1 MSYPFVAA
9 YWDTY
14 GARKGPTLGIGLHM
28 AEGGGTVG
36 YLDKIGTIPP
46 RGVSVH
52 AVCDRAGVVTQMLK
66 WGDASGSLN
75 PADRSTEKGY
85 YGHSVLLA
93 VLGSWWT
100 DPNSAIVSM
109 EIEGYA
115 AAGPNALQV
124 PAVIAW
130 GLDMRR
136 MFTTIRGAFGH
147 ADQTDT
153 KGCPGTTPAMKAIF
167 AGLGGHGLFVKP
179 PVVPVVAGDPP
190 MHSFTTKPIG
200 SAKFDA
206 VPAHACVTLDGSPWD
221 AGWKAGTN
229 WTIYGEITLTPPL
242 PGGLAG
248 ADRASALLVMPTTK
262 HDGTPWM
269 AAKPACILRM
279 DTDWPA
285 GKTAAPVAADTTP
298 FTKADVDAA
307 VAHDRTLAHITY
319 G

>member
-9 YWDTY
+9 YWDAY
-14 GARKGPTLGIGLHM
+14 GPRKGPTLGIGLHM

-75 PADRSTEKGY
+75 PGDRSSEKGY
-85 YGHSVLLA
+85 YGHSVLVA
-93 VLGSWWT
+93 VLGDWWT

-109 EIEGYA
+109 EIEGMA
-115 AAGPNALQV
+115 ATGPNALQV

-167 AGLGGHGLFVKP
+167 AGIGGHGLFKTA
-179 PVVPVVAGDPP
+179 PVAAVVAGDPP
-190 MHSFTTKPIG
+190 MRSFSQPAIG
-200 SAKFDA
+200 G
-206 VPAHACVTLDGSPWD
+206 AHLVGAGHMCVTLDGSPWD
-221 AGWKAGTN
+221 GPWPAGTN
-229 WTIYGEITLTPPL
+229 WSIFGEATLDVPL
-242 PGGLAG
+242 PGGVAG
-248 ADRASALLVMPTTK
+248 ADRSHILLVRPTTK
-262 HDGTPWM
+262 HDGTPWT
-269 AAKPACILRM
+269 AAKPACLLRM

-285 GKTAAPVAADTTP
+285 GKTAVATGPDSTPFAQTDIDKAVAADRA
-298 FTKADVDAA
+298 KA
-307 VAHDRTLAHITY
+307 RITY

>member
-9 YWDTY
+9 YWDAY
-14 GARKGPTLGIGLHM
+14 GPRKGPTLGIGLHM

-75 PADRSTEKGY
+75 TANRSTEKGY
-85 YGHSVLLA
+85 YGHSVLVA
-93 VLGSWWT
+93 VLGDWWT

-109 EIEGYA
+109 EIEGMA
-115 AAGPNALQV
+115 ATGPNALQV

-153 KGCPGTTPAMKAIF
+153 KGCPGTTAAMKAIF
-167 AGLGGHGLFVKP
+167 AGIGGHGLFTTPTETSTVAPTGSTGDSMATTTITLFPKGP
-179 PVVPVVAGDPP
+179 QTVAVGPGTLQGYKLDSGTGVMTNGAKQAFAAASGCLADAYVAISGRGTFVRVTNGVFAGQLLSGSAAPVVKFPNGDPLALPVAG
-190 MHSFTTKPIG
+190 TG
-200 SAKFDA
+200 
-206 VPAHACVTLDGSPWD
+206 
-221 AGWKAGTN
+221 
-229 WTIYGEITLTPPL
+229 ITQAD
-242 PGGLAG
+242 LAAAIA
-248 ADRASALLVMPTTK
+248 ADRA
-262 HDGTPWM
+262 
-269 AAKPACILRM
+269 
-279 DTDWPA
+279 
-285 GKTAAPVAADTTP
+285 
-298 FTKADVDAA
+298 KA
-307 VAHDRTLAHITY
+307 RITY